1 MNPSHS
7 SPKAPPAVVK
17 IVSVF
22 AILIILL
29 SISGWIYWALHGPE
43 IIEAAYRGNSIPLVN
58 KYLAIHRGIDPQH
71 RDLHYFLEKGL
82 PVLPRLFGMMI
93 LLQIVALFAVR
104 FGWQRIR
111 AFFSMPTHPV
121 NLAIFRIALFGA
133 LFIFADAGTTIRF
146 SQFPEILKAAPP
158 GWDELLNILP
168 IDQTS
173 ATAIVRIFQVSCL
186 LAMVGLFT
194 RVSATLA
201 VVSGIYV
208 LGVPQFFGK
217 IDHYHHLLWFT
228 AILAASRCA
237 DVLSVDAWLAA
248 RRNKSADK
256 RIVPTRS
263 VIYSLPLRFV
273 WLLIGVIYFFPGFW
287 KFVIGGLDWA
297 LSDNMRYLVYTRW
310 LQLDWTPVFRGLDH
324 PVFYKISGLGV
335 IVFELLFIFLLF
347 FPRLRKYAIGTGI
360 SFHLMTFLLMRINFW
375 TLLISY
381 LAFFDF
387 EKIYRRIV
395 QKRRSS
401 VAVAKSENHGKIR
414 FGKRSVVIVGSFL
427 IVVNSLCGFLLI
439 DSWPFAVYPT
449 FATVEEPYTQSIT
462 FAIETA
468 DGNVIETTPW
478 ERETITQYIRTP
490 RILGLTWRVLWTTD
504 PRLRQKRAGA
514 MVELF
519 GNYDPVFRRATSIQ
533 VFESIVSVVPEHWHD
548 SPLRRS
554 QIFLYFH
561 KTP

>member
-7 SPKAPPAVVK
+7 AQKAPLALIK
-17 IVSVF
+17 FINFF

-29 SISGWIYWALHGPE
+29 SVVGWFYWAQHGPE
-43 IIEAAYRGNSIPLVN
+43 IIEAAYRGHSIPMVN
-58 KYLAIHRGIDPQH
+58 KYLAIHRSIDPAH
-71 RDLHYFLEKGL
+71 RDLQYFLEKGL

-93 LLQIVALFAVR
+93 LLQFIALFAIH

-111 AFFSMPTHPV
+111 AFFSTPTHPV

-133 LFIFADAGTTIRF
+133 LFIFADAGTTIRA

-158 GWDELLNILP
+158 GWGGLLNILP

-173 ATAIVRIFQVSCL
+173 ATVIVRIFQISCL

-201 VVSGIYV
+201 VISGIYV
-208 LGVPQFFGK
+208 LGIPQFFGK

-248 RRNKSADK
+248 RRKNSAEK
-256 RIVPTRS
+256 LQTPQPN
-263 VIYSLPLRFV
+263 VIYSRPLRFV

-297 LSDNMRYLVYTRW
+297 LTDNMRYLVYTRW

-324 PVFYKISGLGV
+324 PILYKIGGLGV
-335 IVFELLFIFLLF
+335 IIFELLFIFLLF

-387 EKIYRRIV
+387 EKIYQRLV
-395 QKRRSS
+395 QKQRSS
-401 VAVAKSENHGKIR
+401 VAAISENHGEKR

-427 IVVNSLCGFLLI
+427 LIVNSLCGFLLI

-462 FAIETA
+462 FALKSN
-468 DGNVIETTPW
+468 DGSVIETTPW
-478 ERETITQYIRTP
+478 EREAITKYIRTP
-490 RILGLTWRVLWTTD
+490 RILGLVWRVLWTTD
-504 PRLRQKRAGA
+504 PRLRQQRAKA
-514 MVELF
+514 MVDLF
-519 GNYDPVFRRATSIQ
+519 GKYDPVFRQAVSIQ
-533 VFESIVSVVPEHWHD
+533 IYESIVSVIPERWHD
-548 SPLRRS
+548 APLRRTR
-554 QIFLYFH
+554 IFEYFH

>member
-1 MNPSHS
+1 MNS
-7 SPKAPPAVVK
+7 SYSATKAPPVVLK
-17 IVSVF
+17 IFNSL

-29 SISGWIYWALHGPE
+29 SISGWIYWAQHGPE
-43 IIEAAYRGNSIPLVN
+43 IIESAYRGNSMQMVN
-58 KYLAIHRGIDPQH
+58 KYLAIHRSIDPQH

-93 LLQIVALFAVR
+93 LLQIIALFAVH

-111 AFFSMPTHPV
+111 AFFSTPTHPV

-158 GWDELLNILP
+158 GWDGLLKILP

-237 DVLSVDAWLAA
+237 DVLSVDAWLAT
-248 RRNKSADK
+248 RRKNSGEKLQTPQPD
-256 RIVPTRS
+256 

-273 WLLIGVIYFFPGFW
+273 WLLIGIIYFFPGFW

-297 LSDNMRYLVYTRW
+297 LSENMRYLIYTRW
-310 LQLDWTPVFRGLDH
+310 LQLNWTPFFHGYDD
-324 PVFYKISGLGV
+324 PIFYKISGLGV
-335 IVFELLFIFLLF
+335 IIFELCFIFLLF
-347 FPRLRKYAIGTGI
+347 FPRLRKYAIGAGI
-360 SFHLMTFLLMRINFW
+360 SFHLMTLLLMRINFW

-381 LAFFDF
+381 LAFFDY
-387 EKIYRRIV
+387 EKIYQRLV

-401 VAVAKSENHGKIR
+401 ITAATTEKYGARR

-427 IVVNSLCGFLLI
+427 FIVNSLCGFLLI

-449 FATVEEPYTQSIT
+449 FASVEEPYTQSIT
-462 FAIETA
+462 FELETA

-478 ERETITQYIRTP
+478 ERKTITEYIRTP

-504 PRLRQKRAGA
+504 PQLRQQRARA
-514 MVELF
+514 MVDLF
-519 GNYDPVFRRATSIQ
+519 GKYDPVFRQAHSIQ
-533 VFESIVSVVPEHWHD
+533 VFESIVSVIPEHWLD
-548 SPLRRS
+548 APLRRT
-554 QIFLYFH
+554 QIFQYFH